1 MCLPRAP
8 RSFLLPLPLSACY
21 AGYQGFSLRKGSFVK
36 NPVDRVVSSSALLTF
51 LYHRGSRVRKEKSG
65 AREGESRGTFSSR
78 APCVLARASLFL
90 SHFPLKRLRY
100 MLQPGRLSWYVVYVY
115 FLYLSKVTIIL
126 PVFSLVFPFFGNV
139 VIFFISH
146 FHFAQKTLSRKS
158 LGTQSSLEESFTGLI
173 DWKAAKLDSGQNC
186 NELNWIID
194 TVTIPLPGSIIES
207 CIKVL
212 VRFQFVDKILRCNHP
227 NESYWAAVSC
237 GIVYAAQG
245 GSFKSVEEILKC
257 DHNNESSTFLVLF
270 LML

>member
-8 RSFLLPLPLSACY
+8 RSFLRPLPLSACY
-21 AGYQGFSLRKGSFVK
+21 AGYQGLSLRKGFFVK
-36 NPVDRVVSSSALLTF
+36 NSVDRVASSSALLTS
-51 LYHRGSRVRKEKSG
+51 LYHRGSREGKEKSG

-126 PVFSLVFPFFGNV
+126 PVFLLVCPFFGNV

-158 LGTQSSLEESFTGLI
+158 LGTHSSLEESFTGLI
-173 DWKAAKLDSGQNC
+173 DWKAAKPNSEQNFHELIELIQLPFHFLGQ
-186 NELNWIID
+186 LLSHVLRYLYLFSLWIKSLS
-194 TVTIPLPGSIIES
+194 VTIQMKATEQ
-207 CIKVL
+207 
-212 VRFQFVDKILRCNHP
+212 QFPV
-227 NESYWAAVSC
+227 
-237 GIVYAAQG
+237 
-245 GSFKSVEEILKC
+245 
-257 DHNNESSTFLVLF
+257 VLF
-270 LML
+270 MLHSVVLLSLWKKS

>member
-1 MCLPRAP
+1 MQATGAFSLEKASLWKTLWTGWLPQVHCP
-8 RSFLLPLPLSACY
+8 RPCTTGVAERGRKNGAHTREKVGEPFPCVSLAFSRVPVCSFPLP
-21 AGYQGFSLRKGSFVK
+21 VK
-36 NPVDRVVSSSALLTF
+36 TP
-51 LYHRGSRVRKEKSG
+51 
-65 AREGESRGTFSSR
+65 
-78 APCVLARASLFL
+78 
-90 SHFPLKRLRY
+90 
-100 MLQPGRLSWYVVYVY
+100 YVY

-126 PVFSLVFPFFGNV
+126 PVFLLVCPFFGNV

-158 LGTQSSLEESFTGLI
+158 LGTHSSLEESFTGLI

-212 VRFQFVDKILRCNHP
+212 VPFQFVDKILKCDHP

-237 GIVYAAQG
+237 GIVHAEQG
-245 GSFKSVEEILKC
+245 GSFESVEEILKC
-257 DHNNESSTFLVLF
+257 DHNNESSTFVVVF

>member
-1 MCLPRAP
+1 MLPGLFPQKRFLCEKLCGQGGFLECTAYFSVPQGFERGEGKIGCTRGRKSGNLFLACPLRSRACQVVP
-8 RSFLLPLPLSACY
+8 FPLP
-21 AGYQGFSLRKGSFVK
+21 VK
-36 NPVDRVVSSSALLTF
+36 TP
-51 LYHRGSRVRKEKSG
+51 
-65 AREGESRGTFSSR
+65 
-78 APCVLARASLFL
+78 
-90 SHFPLKRLRY
+90 
-100 MLQPGRLSWYVVYVY
+100 YVY

-126 PVFSLVFPFFGNV
+126 PVFLLVCPFFGNV

-158 LGTQSSLEESFTGLI
+158 LGTHSSLEESFTGLI
-173 DWKAAKLDSGQNC
+173 DWKAAKLDSGKNC
-186 NELNWIID
+186 NELNGIID

-212 VRFQFVDKILRCNHP
+212 VPFQFVNKILKCDHP
-227 NESYWAAVSC
+227 NESYWAAISY

-270 LML
+270 LMLWKVVLTFESLDKILGRDHSF

>member
-1 MCLPRAP
+1 
-8 RSFLLPLPLSACY
+8 
-21 AGYQGFSLRKGSFVK
+21 
-36 NPVDRVVSSSALLTF
+36 
-51 LYHRGSRVRKEKSG
+51 
-65 AREGESRGTFSSR
+65 
-78 APCVLARASLFL
+78 
-90 SHFPLKRLRY
+90 

-126 PVFSLVFPFFGNV
+126 PVFLLVCPFFGNV

-158 LGTQSSLEESFTGLI
+158 LGTHSSLEESFTGLI

-212 VRFQFVDKILRCNHP
+212 VPFQFVNKILKCDHP
-227 NESYWAAVSC
+227 NESYWAAISC
-237 GIVYAAQG
+237 AIVYPAQG
-245 GSFKSVEEILKC
+245 SSFKSVEEILKC

>member
-8 RSFLLPLPLSACY
+8 RPFLLPLPLSACY

-51 LYHRGSRVRKEKSG
+51 LYHRGSRVGKEKSA

-126 PVFSLVFPFFGNV
+126 PVFLLVCPFFGNL

-146 FHFAQKTLSRKS
+146 FHFAQKTVSRKS
-158 LGTQSSLEESFTGLI
+158 LGTHSSLEESFTGLI

-186 NELNWIID
+186 NELNWIILLIQLPFHFLGQLLSHVLRYLYLFSLWIKSLS
-194 TVTIPLPGSIIES
+194 VTIQM
-207 CIKVL
+207 KVTEQ
-212 VRFQFVDKILRCNHP
+212 QFPV
-227 NESYWAAVSC
+227 
-237 GIVYAAQG
+237 
-245 GSFKSVEEILKC
+245 
-257 DHNNESSTFLVLF
+257 VLF
-270 LML
+270 MLHRVVLLSLWKKS